1 MAGKERSQTPVSII
15 SAISSS
21 SEEEVPCHHSADSY
35 HVINEALIEP
45 KVKISSQE
53 IPKVDPTILT
63 EIEDQANSA
72 AKSLAWMTKYLM
84 QKLSEMSNVTIQTT
98 ETYGSAVQN
107 ASQQAEE
114 NIHMM
119 YGLMAKCE
127 ELNRKMKPVYEIQS
141 QVQDIKQKL
150 EILEAACK

>member
-1 MAGKERSQTPVSII
+1 MAGKERSQTPISIT

-21 SEEEVPCHHSADSY
+21 SEEEVTCHHTTDSY
-35 HVINEALIEP
+35 HVINEATVES
-45 KVKISSQE
+45 KVKISSQD
-53 IPKVDPTILT
+53 IPKVDPTILA

-84 QKLSEMSNVTIQTT
+84 HKLSEMSNVTIQTT
-98 ETYGSAVQN
+98 ETYSSAVQN
-107 ASQQAEE
+107 ASNQAEE
-114 NIHMM
+114 NIRMM

-141 QVQDIKQKL
+141 QVQDIKQTL

>member
-1 MAGKERSQTPVSII
+1 MAGKERSQTPISIT

-21 SEEEVPCHHSADSY
+21 SEEEVPCHHTTDSY
-35 HVINEALIEP
+35 HVINEAIVES
-45 KVKISSQE
+45 KVKISSQD
-53 IPKVDPTILT
+53 IPKVDPTILA

-84 QKLSEMSNVTIQTT
+84 HKLSEMSNVTIQTT

-107 ASQQAEE
+107 ASNQAEE
-114 NIHMM
+114 NIRMM

-141 QVQDIKQKL
+141 QVQDIKQTL